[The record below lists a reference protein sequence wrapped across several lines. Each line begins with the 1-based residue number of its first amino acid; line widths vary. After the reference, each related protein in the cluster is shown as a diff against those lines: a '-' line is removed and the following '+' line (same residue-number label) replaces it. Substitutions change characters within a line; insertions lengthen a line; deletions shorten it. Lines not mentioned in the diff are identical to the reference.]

1 MKKLYELLNQNEVKG
16 MFGVEIECEGVNLPF
31 PPPVRWRGEND
42 GSLRG
47 VFPTTKCEYV
57 FKDPVSYALAVKN
70 IENLNNSFERN
81 RSVLNFSFRTSTHV
95 HINVQDLTWD
105 EYLAFIYTA
114 LLMENVLSRFCGEER
129 ENNRFCLRL
138 QDAESFSN
146 NLDRLFGGKVGDL
159 FDISNEDLRYSF
171 INLAAT
177 PKYGSLEFR
186 GMRGTTDVEVLK
198 VWLKVLHNMKI
209 FAKRIGSPCDVH
221 DFLVEKHPSDFAKA
235 VLRDVFEQLD
245 FPELSKEIQRSFSLS
260 LSLPYIYRRSNP
272 IQEILL

>member
-47 VFPTTKCEYV
+47 VFPHTKCEYV
-57 FKDPVSYALAVKN
+57 FKAPVSYALAVKN

-95 HINVQDLTWD
+95 HINVQDLTWG

-146 NLDRLFGGKVGDL
+146 NLDRLFGGEVGDL

-198 VWLKVLHNMKI
+198 VWLKALHNMKM
-209 FAKRIGSPCDVH
+209 FAKRVGSPCDVH

-245 FPELSKEIQRSFSLS
+245 FPELSKEVQRSFSLS